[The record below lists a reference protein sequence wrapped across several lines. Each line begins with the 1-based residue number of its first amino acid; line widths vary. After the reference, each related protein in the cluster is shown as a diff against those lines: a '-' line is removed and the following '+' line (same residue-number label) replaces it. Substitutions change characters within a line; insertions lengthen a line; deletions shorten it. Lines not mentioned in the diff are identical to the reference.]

1 VGLDP
6 ERRHRELRPAAAVVP
21 VVIVLVAVIVGAV
34 AVFGIGTARVALTD
48 VAVLETQEAAQRGAE
63 AAAGRAADM
72 KVAGT
77 STEVEIDAAAR
88 TEATNVIRA
97 NLSRG
102 SIGSV
107 SVLRTSSAS
116 EFVRIDLTLVSSYG
130 GFIGPR
136 ILTATGSVVVPQP

>member
-1 VGLDP
+1 V
-6 ERRHRELRPAAAVVP
+6 PA
-21 VVIVLVAVIVGAV
+21 VIVLVAVIVGAV
-34 AVFGIGTARVALTD
+34 ALFGIGTARVALTD

-72 KVAGT
+72 KAAGL
-77 STEVEIDAAAR
+77 STDDEIDAATR

-107 SVLRTSSAS
+107 SVLRTSSVT
-116 EFVRIDLTLVSSYG
+116 EFVRIDITLVSSYG
-130 GFIGPR
+130 GLIGPR
-136 ILTATGSVVVPQP
+136 LLTASGSVAVPQP